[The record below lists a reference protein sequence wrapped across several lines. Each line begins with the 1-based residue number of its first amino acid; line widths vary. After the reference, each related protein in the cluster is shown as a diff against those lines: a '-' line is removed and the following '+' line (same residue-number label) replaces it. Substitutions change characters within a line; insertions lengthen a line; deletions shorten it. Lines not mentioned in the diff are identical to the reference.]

1 MLWGRRISMNRRSF
15 LKRIGQTIA
24 GVVAVP
30 SLLKGKQKAIKPI
43 CTCPAPYKADVNN
56 ELVRHYDYCIFSKE
70 RDNFEPLSR
79 RQNELDYIRQNIIE
93 MFRPDSEL
101 VCIPQNIIR
110 SEVEAEAYISKLL
123 KELNFPEEYIK

>member
-1 MLWGRRISMNRRSF
+1 MNRRSF

-56 ELVRHYDYCIFSKE
+56 ELVRHYDYCIFA
-70 RDNFEPLSR
+70 
-79 RQNELDYIRQNIIE
+79 

-101 VCIPQNIIR
+101 VCIPQNIVR
-110 SEVEAEAYISKLL
+110 SDEEKMVILGLRAQEAEKIPGAREWIDECEDRINKVLE
-123 KELNFPEEYIK
+123 KQGFPNKYMI